1 MTTEFPRSGVHKKTR
16 EGGGREGSNPGGNY
30 DKVSNGV
37 APDNENL
44 LSLK

>member
-1 MTTEFPRSGVHKKTR
+1 MTTEFPRSGVHKKT
-16 EGGGREGSNPGGNY
+16 REGSNPGGNY

-44 LSLK
+44 LSVK